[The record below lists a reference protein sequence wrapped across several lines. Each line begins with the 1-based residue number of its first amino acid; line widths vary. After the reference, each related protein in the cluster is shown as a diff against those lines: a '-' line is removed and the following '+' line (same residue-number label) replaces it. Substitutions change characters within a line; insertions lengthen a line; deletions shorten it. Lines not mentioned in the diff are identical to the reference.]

1 MITLR
6 QSIRKG
12 NSAGLITTT
21 AGNDL
26 VHTLS
31 INRSGI
37 PRTAVI
43 RKIFAYNNTGG
54 PETIQFGTRDFTA
67 GVPLFVQYL
76 PDILVLNG
84 VENIWTEEDIPA
96 VEFSVVTLALAN
108 GREGNI
114 YLLASAAAILVSIEV
129 EEWGS

>member
-1 MITLR
+1 MTVLR
-6 QSIRKG
+6 SSTRKG
-12 NSAGLITTT
+12 NSAGLILTT

-31 INRSGI
+31 INRSAVT
-37 PRTAVI
+37 RTAVI

-76 PDILVLNG
+76 PDILVVNG
-84 VENIWTEEDIPA
+84 LESFWTEDDIPA
-96 VEFSVVTLALAN
+96 VEFSVLTLALAN

-129 EEWGS
+129 EEFGS